1 MGPIFNILNPTGR
14 IFSTL
19 INFLSDSDTE
29 VSRNSNIFKNILKRN
44 VDSLESFKENV
55 IYTFDN
61 EDYVVVKADKKK
73 TNAENEAIWKKG
85 GYSWLRDEE
94 IPTKFDEKFKFD
106 DKLTL
111 NDLKNNI
118 LRDNDQ
124 DEKWWVIWMQ
134 SENNNYIHL
143 NESKNVNANYEY
155 EGFKN
160 IMQKGTDVGFNIYYT
175 GILLNDG
182 TLANTLLDQ
191 KIWDMLFSQVSF
203 EIIDEEENKKRV
215 YYFILKK
222 INNEN

>member
-1 MGPIFNILNPTGR
+1 
-14 IFSTL
+14 
-19 INFLSDSDTE
+19 
-29 VSRNSNIFKNILKRN
+29 
-44 VDSLESFKENV
+44 
-55 IYTFDN
+55 
-61 EDYVVVKADKKK
+61 
-73 TNAENEAIWKKG
+73 
-85 GYSWLRDEE
+85 
-94 IPTKFDEKFKFD
+94 
-106 DKLTL
+106 
-111 NDLKNNI
+111 
-118 LRDNDQ
+118 
-124 DEKWWVIWMQ
+124 MQ
-134 SENNNYIHL
+134 SENTNYIHL